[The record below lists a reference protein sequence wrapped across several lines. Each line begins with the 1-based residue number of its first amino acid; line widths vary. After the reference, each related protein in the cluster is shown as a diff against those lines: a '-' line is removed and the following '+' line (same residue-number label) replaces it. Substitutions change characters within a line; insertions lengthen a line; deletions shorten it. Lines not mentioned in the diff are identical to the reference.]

1 MTIIFK
7 GFVFA
12 SFADVFVVATNV
24 RNATNEVVMSK
35 SNVTAFP
42 VAQFTADQQEQ
53 LEMVLISLLDSG
65 TIEEGVA
72 MAMNECNTLHA
83 LRSYR
88 DEVDADVMENII
100 NVVTG
105 KPMVV
110 ATEFDTL
117 ANVDLSEFFTCKTP
131 EEARNLQSWAEAFG
145 EEVTI
150 KPSLVVVD
158 NTNWDDIPF

>member
-1 MTIIFK
+1 MSTI
-7 GFVFA
+7 A
-12 SFADVFVVATNV
+12 MNAVAT
-24 RNATNEVVMSK
+24 AT
-35 SNVTAFP
+35 
-42 VAQFTADQQEQ
+42 FTVEMKEK
-53 LEMVLISLLDSG
+53 LEEILISMLDSG

-88 DEVDADVMENII
+88 DEVDEDVMENII

-158 NTNWDDIPF
+158 NANWDDIPF